1 MPGLFKLIL
10 KTRNLVIAN
19 SINVKKKTSVN
30 SFLNISLFS
39 ETEVCGLVEEFPL
52 VEIFEKIFQYKIVS
66 KIRIKLN

>member
-39 ETEVCGLVEEFPL
+39 ETEVCSLVEEFPL

>member
-10 KTRNLVIAN
+10 KSRNLVIAN

-30 SFLNISLFS
+30 SFLNIRLFS

-52 VEIFEKIFQYKIVS
+52 VEIFEKIFQYKIVQ
-66 KIRIKLN
+66 K

>member
-52 VEIFEKIFQYKIVS
+52 VEIFEKIFN
-66 KIRIKLN
+66 IK

>member
-52 VEIFEKIFQYKIVS
+52 VEIFEKIFQYKIVQ
-66 KIRIKLN
+66 K